1 MHCNNIIDRHFSDI
15 TLISDDLV
23 PTEAHRVILSASSPL
38 LKSLLM
44 MSPRGHTPLFRGP
57 TQLFLKGIK
66 HVQLEAVLKFIY
78 YGEVQVTSGEVRKF
92 LEAGEE
98 LQISELMDIV
108 KNREDEEGEND
119 ETVSDWDVKVETGV
133 FIEREKD
140 ETVTDWVGTGD
151 VIERETEQADIGVSR
166 TFNNPIIKKPL
177 EVFKHF
183 VYQKEVS
190 PIHRYSIYFR

>member
-1 MHCNNIIDRHFSDI
+1 M
-15 TLISDDLV
+15 

-44 MSPRGHTPLFRGP
+44 MSPRGHTQLFRGP

-98 LQISELMDIV
+98 LQISELMNIV

-119 ETVSDWDVKVETGV
+119 ETVSDWAVKVE
-133 FIEREKD
+133 
-140 ETVTDWVGTGD
+140 TGD

-183 VYQKEVS
+183 VYQKEVN

>member
-1 MHCNNIIDRHFSDI
+1 M
-15 TLISDDLV
+15 
-23 PTEAHRVILSASSPL
+23 ILSASSPL

-44 MSPRGHTPLFRGP
+44 MSPRGHTQLFRGP

-108 KNREDEEGEND
+108 KNRDDEEGEND
-119 ETVSDWDVKVETGV
+119 ETVSDWAVKVETGDV
-133 FIEREKD
+133 IEREKD

-177 EVFKHF
+177 EAFKHF
-183 VYQKEVS
+183 VYQKEVN

>member
-1 MHCNNIIDRHFSDI
+1 
-15 TLISDDLV
+15 
-23 PTEAHRVILSASSPL
+23 
-38 LKSLLM
+38 M
-44 MSPRGHTPLFRGP
+44 MSPRGHTQLFRGP
-57 TQLFLKGIK
+57 TQLYLKGIK
-66 HVQLEAVLKFIY
+66 HVQLEAILKFIY

-108 KNREDEEGEND
+108 KNREDEDGEND
-119 ETVSDWDVKVETGV
+119 ETVSDWAVKVE
-133 FIEREKD
+133 
-140 ETVTDWVGTGD
+140 TGD
-151 VIERETEQADIGVSR
+151 VIERETDQTDIGVSRR

-177 EVFKHF
+177 EAFKHF